1 MLAVVAVG
9 VGEAGRL
16 AVGARASAPVI
27 EQVATPAVRSVVELH
42 AEPLKATLPAGVPP
56 GPLTVAVKTKV
67 PPVVV
72 LDALS
77 LTTVAEEAA
86 AGETGPSERRAR
98 CSCRR
103 CR

>member
-1 MLAVVAVG
+1 M
-9 VGEAGRL
+9 
-16 AVGARASAPVI
+16 
-27 EQVATPAVRSVVELH
+27 RSVVEQS
-42 AEPLKATLPAGVPP
+42 EPLNATLPAGVPP

-72 LDALS
+72 LAALS
-77 LTTVAEEAA
+77 LTAVAEEAA
-86 AGETGPSERRAR
+86 AGQTGPSERRAR